1 MNSID
6 ENIYPSMMPYIN
18 KLSFE
23 ERMDIMDDFDLD
35 ISENKKDKNESGK
48 LFSGL
53 AMTSAQA
60 KRLVEWLMKNG
71 YSKQEADKALMY
83 VMTGIES
90 E

>member
-1 MNSID
+1 MGKMYD
-6 ENIYPSMMPYIN
+6 ED
-18 KLSFE
+18 E
-23 ERMDIMDDFDLD
+23 EAD
-35 ISENKKDKNESGK
+35 E
-48 LFSGL
+48 